1 MRGLFRRTPK
11 LAAPSL
17 AVARELTREVEVA
30 GELVLRIL
38 DDTPPDGRRHIQQA
52 AWSLANCANERGGRP
67 RTVWTSAETGAQNPW
82 RTSR

>member
-38 DDTPPDGRRHIQQA
+38 D
-52 AWSLANCANERGGRP
+52 E
-67 RTVWTSAETGAQNPW
+67 
-82 RTSR
+82 

>member
-1 MRGLFRRTPK
+1 MLGLFRRTPK

-52 AWSLANCANERGGRP
+52 AWCLANCAN
-67 RTVWTSAETGAQNPW
+67 ETGAQNPW